1 MPGTSLRVM
10 TFNLLTSTKKQRT
23 HPWRL
28 RRRSVA
34 RIFRRYAPDVIGTQ
48 EANLAQL
55 RDLAELLP
63 EYEFL
68 GEGNLG
74 QLQSRSADNWYSAI
88 FYRWERV
95 RPAEG
100 EGDAYWLSPTPDVPA
115 SQFHLGTR
123 PRVATWQRF
132 EHLGSGRD
140 FLFGTTHL
148 EAVNP
153 RHRRK
158 SAVLLREYIDR
169 RVRELGDDIPV
180 FLTGDFNAV
189 ENSREIRAMRD
200 RTDGR
205 VQLYDVWEEAAA
217 AGAAG
222 GATFRGMGLRDRV
235 GRMLTG
241 PRRIDYVF
249 YRPQLE
255 IGSVARVDFE
265 SLLSRECTM
274 PSDHYPVL
282 ADFRLA
288 S

>member
-1 MPGTSLRVM
+1 MADHPLRVM
-10 TFNLLTSTKKQRT
+10 TFNLLTSTKKQRS

-28 RRRSVA
+28 RRRSIA
-34 RIFRRYAPDVIGTQ
+34 RIFRRYEPDVIGTQ

-55 RDLAELLP
+55 RDLATLLP

-74 QLQSRSADNWYSAI
+74 QLQSTSANNWYSAI
-88 FYRWERV
+88 FYRWDRV

-100 EGDAYWLSPTPDVPA
+100 EGEAYWLSPTPDVPA

-132 EHLGSGRD
+132 EHLASGRD

-148 EAVNP
+148 EAANP
-153 RHRRK
+153 THRRK
-158 SAVLLREYIDR
+158 SARLLREYIDR
-169 RVRELGDDIPV
+169 RVKELGDEIPV
-180 FLTGDFNAV
+180 FLTGDFNAG
-189 ENSREIRAMRD
+189 ENSREIRTMRGGNG
-200 RTDGR
+200 GR
-205 VQLYDVWEEAAA
+205 VRLYDVWQEAAA
-217 AGAAG
+217 AGATAS
-222 GATFRGMGLRDRV
+222 ATFRGLGLRDRV
-235 GRMLTG
+235 GRMLAG

-255 IGSVARVDFE
+255 IAAVTRVDFE
-265 SLLSRECTM
+265 ALLSRECTM

>member
-10 TFNLLTSTKKQRT
+10 TFNLLTSTKKQRS

-34 RIFRRYAPDVIGTQ
+34 RIFRQYAPDVIGTQ

-74 QLQSRSADNWYSAI
+74 QLQSKSADNWYSAI
-88 FYRWERV
+88 FYRWDTV

-158 SAVLLREYIDR
+158 SARLLREYIDR

-189 ENSREIRAMRD
+189 ENSREIRTMRD

-205 VQLYDVWEEAAA
+205 VQLYDVWEAAMA
-217 AGAAG
+217 ADAAG

-255 IGSVARVDFE
+255 ISSVARVDFD

-282 ADFRLA
+282 ADFQLA

>member
-1 MPGTSLRVM
+1 M

-28 RRRSVA
+28 RRRSIA

-48 EANLAQL
+48 EANLPQL
-55 RDLAELLP
+55 LELAELLP

-74 QLQSRSADNWYSAI
+74 QRYSMSADNWYSAI
-88 FYRWERV
+88 FYRWDKV
-95 RPAEG
+95 RPTEG
-100 EGDAYWLSPTPDVPA
+100 ESDAYWLSPTPDVPA

-123 PRVATWQRF
+123 PRVATWQQF
-132 EHLGSGRD
+132 EHLGSGRN

-148 EAVNP
+148 EAANS

-158 SAVLLREYIDR
+158 SAALLREYIDR
-169 RVRELGDDIPV
+169 KVAELGDDIPV

-189 ENSREIRAMRD
+189 ENSREIRTMRSQA
-200 RTDGR
+200 RGR
-205 VQLYDVWEEAAA
+205 VKLYDVWDRASTD
-217 AGAAG
+217 AAG

-235 GRMLTG
+235 GRALMG

-249 YRPQLE
+249 YRPDLK
-255 IGSVARVDFE
+255 IRSVTRVDFDA
-265 SLLSRECTM
+265 LLSRECTM

-282 ADFRLA
+282 AEFQLA
-288 S
+288 G